1 VRASRPIGGG
11 AGDGCHVA
19 AFLARPVFC
28 PSGSD
33 VAPDIPDLLD
43 AGLAIV
49 TTVAPATVRCKSA
62 TSSNSFTT
70 DSFSSAGERPSMFSG
85 SGMPGKN
92 LTRAP
97 FGILSSYRGHNFCPC
112 SAGPRVCGV
121 LSKDGPSFFCVRR
134 LAPCPTGQSEH
145 SILVE
150 RTVAGWT
157 MTQVLSAP
165 AAAAGTP

>member
-1 VRASRPIGGG
+1 
-11 AGDGCHVA
+11 
-19 AFLARPVFC
+19 
-28 PSGSD
+28 
-33 VAPDIPDLLD
+33 
-43 AGLAIV
+43 
-49 TTVAPATVRCKSA
+49 
-62 TSSNSFTT
+62 
-70 DSFSSAGERPSMFSG
+70 MFSG